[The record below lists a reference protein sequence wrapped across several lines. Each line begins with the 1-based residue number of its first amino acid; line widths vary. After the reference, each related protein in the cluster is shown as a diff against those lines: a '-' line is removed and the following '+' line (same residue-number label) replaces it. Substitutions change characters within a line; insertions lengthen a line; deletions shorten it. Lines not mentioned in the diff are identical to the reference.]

1 MTRRTA
7 APAPTAPAPSGTSP
21 TVLRV
26 REPGDILGVVPYLLG
41 FHPTESLVAAFV
53 RRRQVVVTAR
63 IDLAATADI
72 EALVDQ
78 LELVGR
84 QVGSRSVVLI
94 GYSADGGVRDLM
106 RDLADLIPLDL
117 VDVLAVS
124 GERWWSVCCD
134 PGQRPRPGREACCP
148 PEGRPYDI
156 ASHPLAAAAVMAG
169 ISATAT
175 RQEVADLAAGPSAAD
190 QDRLSGLAEQ
200 TARQLS
206 GMGRRRRRQ
215 RMRRLVAR
223 TLRSGGP
230 TETEAIEIAVLAR
243 DVVVR
248 DAAWI
253 LMSREQAD
261 DHVALWRRV
270 VSVAVWPHE
279 AAPLGMLAMAGW
291 LSGNGAL
298 LNCCIERL
306 ERVDPDYSLLQL
318 CREISDQAVP
328 PSHYDVIAEEMRAAF
343 G

>member
-1 MTRRTA
+1 MTRRT
-7 APAPTAPAPSGTSP
+7 PAPTSLAPDP

-63 IDLAATADI
+63 IDLAATADV

-84 QVGSRSVVLI
+84 QIGSRSLVLI
-94 GYSADGGVRDLM
+94 GYSADAGVRDLM

-124 GERWWSVCCD
+124 GDRWWSVCCD
-134 PGQRPRPGREACCP
+134 PGQRPRPGREECCP
-148 PEGRPYDI
+148 ADGRPYDI

-169 ISATAT
+169 ISATAD
-175 RQEVADLAAGPSAAD
+175 RQEIAALAAGPPTAD
-190 QDRLSGLAEQ
+190 QDRLRGLAED
-200 TARQLS
+200 TVRQLA
-206 GMGRRRRRQ
+206 GMSPRRRRQ
-215 RMRRLVAR
+215 RMKRLIDR
-223 TLRSGGP
+223 TLRSDGP
-230 TETEAIEIAVLAR
+230 TEAEAIEIAVLAR
-243 DVVVR
+243 DVMVR
-248 DAAWI
+248 DAAWA
-253 LMSREQAD
+253 LMSREDAAD
-261 DHVALWRRV
+261 HLTLWRRV
-270 VSVAVWPHE
+270 VSVAVWPSE

-306 ERVDPDYSLLQL
+306 ERVAPDYSLLRL
-318 CREISDQAVP
+318 CRDISDQAVP
-328 PSHYDVIAEEMRAAF
+328 PRHFDLIAEEMRATL

>member
-1 MTRRTA
+1 M
-7 APAPTAPAPSGTSP
+7 
-21 TVLRV
+21 
-26 REPGDILGVVPYLLG
+26 VPYLLG

-53 RRRQVVVTAR
+53 RQRQVVVTAR
-63 IDLAATADI
+63 IDLAATADV

-78 LELVGR
+78 LEHVGR

-94 GYSADGGVRDLM
+94 GYSADGGVRSLM
-106 RDLADLIPLDL
+106 RDLADLSPLDL

-134 PGQRPRPGREACCP
+134 AGQRPSPGREACCP

-156 ASHPLAAAAVMAG
+156 ASHPLAAAAVLAG
-169 ISATAT
+169 ISATGT
-175 RQEVADLAAGPSAAD
+175 RQEIADLAAGPPVAD
-190 QDRLSGLAEQ
+190 QERLSGLTEE
-200 TARQLS
+200 TTRRLT
-206 GMGRRRRRQ
+206 GVGGRRRRQ

-230 TETEAIEIAVLAR
+230 TEAEAIEIAVLAQ
-243 DVVVR
+243 DVAVR
-248 DAAWI
+248 DTAWM
-253 LMSREQAD
+253 LMSRERAA

-270 VSVAVWPHE
+270 VSVAVWPCE
-279 AAPLGMLAMAGW
+279 AAPLGMLAMSGW

-306 ERVDPDYSLLQL
+306 ERVAPDYSLLQL

-328 PSHYDVIAEEMRAAF
+328 PIHYDTIAEEMRAAL

>member
-1 MTRRTA
+1 MTRRT
-7 APAPTAPAPSGTSP
+7 PAPTLAPDP

-26 REPGDILGVVPYLLG
+26 TEPGDILGVVPYLLG

-63 IDLAATADI
+63 IDLAATADV
-72 EALVDQ
+72 EALVEQ

-84 QVGSRSVVLI
+84 QIGSRSLVLI
-94 GYSADGGVRDLM
+94 GYSADAGVRDLM

-124 GERWWSVCCD
+124 GDRWWSVCCE
-134 PGQRPRPGREACCP
+134 GECCP
-148 PEGRPYDI
+148 AEGRPYDI

-175 RQEVADLAAGPSAAD
+175 RQEIADLAAGPPTAD
-190 QDRLSGLAEQ
+190 HDRLRGLAEQ
-200 TARQLS
+200 ASRELA
-206 GMGRRRRRQ
+206 GLGRRRRRQ
-215 RMRRLVAR
+215 RMKRLVGR
-223 TLRSGGP
+223 TLSSGGP
-230 TETEAIEIAVLAR
+230 TETEAVEIAVLAR

-248 DAAWI
+248 DAAWA
-253 LMSREQAD
+253 LMSREKAA
-261 DHVALWRRV
+261 DHVSLWCRV
-270 VSVAVWPHE
+270 VSVAVPPSE

-306 ERVDPDYSLLQL
+306 ERVAPDYSLLRL
-318 CREISDQAVP
+318 CRDISDQAVP
-328 PSHYDVIAEEMRAAF
+328 PRHFDLIAEEMRAML